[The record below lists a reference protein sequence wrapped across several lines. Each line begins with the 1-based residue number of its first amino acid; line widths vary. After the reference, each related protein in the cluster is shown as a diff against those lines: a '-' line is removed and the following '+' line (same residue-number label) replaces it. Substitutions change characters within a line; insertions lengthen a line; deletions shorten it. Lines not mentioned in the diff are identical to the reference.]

1 MKKVFKVV
9 DLDCAHCAQ
18 KMEDEIRKLNG
29 VQKVTLNFLTQ
40 KLTLETEDAQFDAI
54 VKEMVKVCKKIEPD
68 CEIVM

>member
-1 MKKVFKVV
+1 
-9 DLDCAHCAQ
+9 
-18 KMEDEIRKLNG
+18 MEDEIRKLNG